1 MPAEA
6 DSTAPAFFRN
16 EMRRSDLAWN
26 DWAAVEAFLRDQAVC
41 RIAVFDERYP
51 YLTAQSY
58 RFTGDAFLIHC
69 SRFGRLARLIAA
81 NRYVTVEVDQA
92 VSLLKAPAA
101 QNTSMEY
108 RSVIARCTATTTM
121 LDGEV
126 EAQQYQALDKYRPE
140 RDYLP
145 IDRERGTR
153 RIVAIHARV
162 DELSAKKRV
171 LAEGDTGSDGS
182 MPDYARYPFPPPAAL
197 SSLPAEAFDATA
209 RR

>member
-1 MPAEA
+1 VAA
-6 DSTAPAFFRN
+6 KTASGAPAFFRN

-26 DWAAVEAFLRDQAVC
+26 DWPAVEAFLRDQAVC

-51 YLTAQSY
+51 YLTGQSY
-58 RFTGDAFLIHC
+58 RFTGDAFLVHC

-81 NRYVTVEVDQA
+81 NPNVTIEVDQA
-92 VSLLKAPAA
+92 ISLLKAPAA

-108 RSVIARCTATTTM
+108 RSVIARCTATTT
-121 LDGEV
+121 LFDGEI
-126 EAQQYQALDKYRPE
+126 EAQQYEALGKYRPE

-171 LAEGDTGSDGS
+171 LAEGDAGSDGTA
-182 MPDYARYPFPPPAAL
+182 PDYTRYPFPPPAAL
-197 SSLPAEAFDATA
+197 SSLPPEAFDATG

>member
-1 MPAEA
+1 MTAEPG
-6 DSTAPAFFRN
+6 SSAPAFFRN
-16 EMRRSDLAWN
+16 EMRRNDLAWN
-26 DWAAVEAFLRDQAVC
+26 DWPAVEAFLRDQAVC

-58 RFTGDAFLIHC
+58 RFTGEGFLIHC

-81 NRYVTVEVDQA
+81 NRNVTVEVDQA

-108 RSVIARCTATTTM
+108 RSVIARCTATTST
-121 LDGEV
+121 LDGEI

-162 DELSAKKRV
+162 DELSAKKRI
-171 LAEGDTGSDGS
+171 LAEGDTGSDAS
-182 MPDYARYPFPPPAAL
+182 TPDYARYPFPPPAAL
-197 SSLPAEAFDATA
+197 SSLPADAFDATG